1 MNSPFFDIQS
11 IEKQADAV
19 CCHLLLLPQ
28 SALYQAHFKGNPITP
43 AAGMLYMAAQ
53 CFSQA
58 MGQEFEVFGVKNAK
72 FVALLQPNQHPQVSL
87 AFSQIEATSTGYKA
101 MLQVVSAQTVF
112 AKMTLFLQPVTA

>member
-72 FVALLQPNQHPQVSL
+72 FVALLKPTEHPQVGL
-87 AFSQIEATSTGYKA
+87 VFSQITPTDNGYKA
-101 MLQVVSAQTVF
+101 ILQVVSAEIIF
-112 AKMTLFLQPVTA
+112 AKMTLFLQPITA